1 MKRVWMSMLVA
12 GVIMMSTAWVSAQP
26 IIVRNIGTLGL
37 GTDIAANFDFTGRE
51 IYVVTFRLGVNV
63 RPNGNAGM
71 VIATEGTAD
80 TEIALYGPNGVGLI
94 ACNDDGD
101 SGSWGDPGLSSR
113 LIFGNTEGSGT
124 NGDGW
129 NGFTNQT
136 PTEFVNPNALD
147 AGNYMLV
154 VATFSSIWDEVNA
167 RRTTQEGRERGNST
181 VRIRIFNDN

>member
-1 MKRVWMSMLVA
+1 MRRVWMLLTVLA
-12 GVIMMSTAWVSAQP
+12 AMMVSAQAAHAQP
-26 IIVRNIGTLGL
+26 IIVRNIGTIGF
-37 GTDIAANFDFTGRE
+37 GTNLSANFDFSGTQ
-51 IYVVTFRLGVNV
+51 IYVAYFRLGVNV

-80 TEIALYGPNGVGLI
+80 TEIALYGPNGVGLV

-129 NGFTNQT
+129 NGFTNQNG
-136 PTEFVNPNALD
+136 TEYINPNALD

-154 VATFSSIWDEVNA
+154 VATFSSIWDEVNV
-167 RRTTQEGRERGNST
+167 RRTTQEGRERGATT
-181 VRIRIFNDN
+181 VTIRIFNDN